1 MMDNNFSRLSISNMD
16 ENLAAQSQPLVTQA
30 LVLPEGQENDL
41 SLRDYFG
48 ILKRRGL
55 IIIGVTAVLMAG
67 VVGMVM
73 KQKPEYE
80 GSFRLLVEP
89 PVNNENALSN
99 LTPTTK
105 NENSSQP
112 QLDYETQIQ
121 VLKSP
126 KLIKEVVNQLQVSH
140 PEIDYGTLT
149 ESLTITRLGE
159 TKIIETRYKS
169 GNSQE
174 VKEVLDK
181 LASTYLMYSREQ
193 RQTRLRQ
200 GAQFVEQQLQ
210 PLQNRVAQLQKA
222 QQLFRQKY
230 GFYDPATQ
238 TTEIS
243 DRVKSLSDQ
252 RLVIDQKLAEAR
264 SNFASLEGQQGQ
276 LAILKDAPAYQ
287 QLIIELQQLD
297 AKIAAESARFQ
308 DDSPTILT
316 LKERRQKTLPLLQQE
331 AQRVLSVTYADAAT
345 QLKTLESQSQELT
358 KVEQQLRQKV
368 DELPTLTRQYNELQR
383 QLQTATDSLNRF
395 QATRETLQIQGAQ
408 TELRWELVQPPVQP
422 TSPASPNIPRNLI
435 LGFVASSLL
444 GVGAGLLLE
453 KLDETYHSVNAI
465 KDKVALPLLATI
477 PTESRV
483 KRLIYP
489 QESGKFI
496 EALRVLH
503 TNLQLV
509 GNERSISS
517 LVVSSSIAGEGKST
531 IAYHLAQVAT
541 SMGLRVLL
549 VDADLRH
556 PTVHYLCKIDN
567 KRGLTDLI
575 SAQIS
580 TQDAIQQLP
589 GGSQLSAIAAGSPVA
604 DTTNLLASTAMKH
617 LMEELNKA
625 FDLVI
630 YDTPQM
636 EGLADTSLLAPHTDG
651 VLLVTRMHKTE
662 RSSLM
667 KTLDTL
673 RIGRINVLGLVV
685 NGN

>member
-1 MMDNNFSRLSISNMD
+1 MDNSFSRLSISNTD
-16 ENLAAQSQPLVTQA
+16 ENLAVQSQPVVTQA
-30 LVLPEGQENDL
+30 LVLPEGQESDL

-55 IIIGVTAVLMAG
+55 IIIGVTTALMAG
-67 VVGMVM
+67 VVWMVM

-105 NENSSQP
+105 NETASQS
-112 QLDYETQIQ
+112 QLDYDTQIQ
-121 VLKSP
+121 ILKSP

-169 GNSQE
+169 GNPQE

-210 PLQNRVAQLQKA
+210 PLQNRVTQLQKA
-222 QQLFRQKY
+222 QQIFRQKY
-230 GFYDPATQ
+230 AFSDPTTQ
-238 TTEIS
+238 IAEIS
-243 DRVKSLSDQ
+243 DRVKTLSEQ
-252 RLVIDQKLAEAR
+252 RLAVDQKLAEAK
-264 SNFASLEGQQGQ
+264 SNFGSLQGQQGQ
-276 LAILKDAPAYQ
+276 LAILKDAPVYD
-287 QLIIELQQLD
+287 QLLKELQQLD
-297 AKIAAESARFQ
+297 AKIAAESSRFQ
-308 DDSPTILT
+308 EDSPPILA

-331 AQRVLSVTYADAAT
+331 AQRVLGVRYADVAT
-345 QLKTLESQSQELT
+345 QVKTLESQSQELT
-358 KVEQQLRQKV
+358 KAEQQLRQKTE
-368 DELPTLTRQYNELQR
+368 ELPALTRQYNELQR

-408 TELRWELVQPPVQP
+408 TELRWELVQPPVKP
-422 TSPASPNIPRNLI
+422 TSPTSPNIPRNLI

-444 GVGAGLLLE
+444 GVGTGLLLE
-453 KLDETYHSVNAI
+453 KLDERYHSVDSV
-465 KDKVALPLLATI
+465 KDKVPLPLLATI
-477 PTESRV
+477 PNYSGV
-483 KRLIYP
+483 KRLTYP
-489 QESGKFI
+489 QQSGRFI

-503 TNLQLV
+503 TNIQLI
-509 GNERSISS
+509 GNERSIRS

-531 IAYHLAQVAT
+531 IAYHLAQIAT

-549 VDADLRH
+549 VDADFRH
-556 PTVHYLCKIDN
+556 PTVHSLCKIN
-567 KRGLTDLI
+567 NERGLTDLI

-580 TQDAIQQLP
+580 TQDAIVKLP

-604 DTTNLLASTAMKH
+604 DSTNLLASTAMKR
-617 LMEELNKA
+617 LMEQLHKA

>member
-1 MMDNNFSRLSISNMD
+1 MDNSFSRLSISNTD
-16 ENLAAQSQPLVTQA
+16 ENLVVQSQPIVTQA
-30 LVLPEGQENDL
+30 LVSPEAQESDL
-41 SLRDYFG
+41 SLGDYFR

-55 IIIGVTAVLMAG
+55 IIIGVTTALMAG

-99 LTPTTK
+99 LTPTNK
-105 NENSSQP
+105 NENASQS
-112 QLDYETQIQ
+112 QLDYDTQIQ
-121 VLKSP
+121 ILKSS

-140 PEIDYGTLT
+140 PEIDYGNLT
-149 ESLTITRLGE
+149 QSLTINRLGE

-169 GNSQE
+169 GNPQE
-174 VKEVLDK
+174 VKDVLDK

-210 PLQNRVAQLQKA
+210 PLQNRVTQLQKA
-222 QQLFRQKY
+222 QQIFRQKY
-230 GFYDPATQ
+230 DFYEPTTQ
-238 TTEIS
+238 STAIS
-243 DRVKSLSDQ
+243 DRVKTLSDQ
-252 RLVIDQKLAEAR
+252 RLAVDQKLAEAR
-264 SNFASLEGQQGQ
+264 SNFANLQGQQGQ
-276 LAILKDAPAYQ
+276 LAILKDAPLYN
-287 QLIIELQQLD
+287 QLLKDLQELD
-297 AKIAAESARFQ
+297 AKIIAESSRFQ
-308 DDSPTILT
+308 EDSPTILG
-316 LKERRQKTLPLLQQE
+316 LRERRQKTLPLLQQE
-331 AQRVLSVTYADAAT
+331 AQRALGVRYADVAT
-345 QLKTLESQSQELT
+345 QIKTLESQSQELT
-358 KVEQQLRQKV
+358 KVEQQLRQKI

-383 QLQTATDSLNRF
+383 QLQAATDSLNRF
-395 QATRETLQIQGAQ
+395 QATRETLQIQKAQ
-408 TELRWELVQPPVQP
+408 TELRWELVQPPTKP
-422 TSPASPNIPRNLI
+422 TSSSSSNISRNLI

-453 KLDETYHSVNAI
+453 KLDERYHSVDAV
-465 KDKVALPLLATI
+465 KDKVPLPLLATI
-477 PTESRV
+477 PNESRV
-483 KRLIYP
+483 KRLTYP
-489 QESGKFI
+489 QQSGRFI

-503 TNLQLV
+503 TNIQLI
-509 GNERSISS
+509 GKERSIRS

-549 VDADLRH
+549 VDGDLRH
-556 PTVHYLCKIDN
+556 PTVHSLCKIDN
-567 KRGLTDLI
+567 ERGLTDLI

-580 TQDAIQQLP
+580 TQDAIVKLP

-604 DTTNLLASTAMKH
+604 DTTNLLASTAMKR
-617 LMEELNKA
+617 LMEQLHQA

>member
-1 MMDNNFSRLSISNMD
+1 MMENTSKLSISKMD
-16 ENLAAQSQPLVTQA
+16 ENLAIQSQPIVTQA
-30 LVLPEGQENDL
+30 FVLPEGQESDL

-55 IIIGVTAVLMAG
+55 IIAGVTAALMAG
-67 VVGMVM
+67 VVGLVT
-73 KQKPEYE
+73 KQKLEYE

-99 LTPTTK
+99 LTPTT
-105 NENSSQP
+105 ENQKPSEP
-112 QLDYETQIQ
+112 ELDYETQIQ
-121 VLKSP
+121 ILKSP

-140 PEIDYGTLT
+140 PEIDYSTLT

-169 GNSQE
+169 DNSKE
-174 VKEVLDK
+174 VKDVLDK
-181 LASTYLMYSREQ
+181 LASTFLKYSREQ

-210 PLQNRVAQLQKA
+210 PLQNRVTQLQKA
-222 QQLFRQKY
+222 QQVFRQKY
-230 GFYDPATQ
+230 GFYEPATQ
-238 TTEIS
+238 STAIS
-243 DRVKSLSDQ
+243 DRVKALSDQ
-252 RLVIDQKLAEAR
+252 RLAVDQELAKAR
-264 SNFASLEGQQGQ
+264 SNFASLDGQQGQ

-287 QLIIELQQLD
+287 QLLIELQQLD

-308 DDSPTILT
+308 ENSPTILT
-316 LKERRQKTLPLLQQE
+316 LKERRQNTLPLLQQE
-331 AQRVLSVTYADAAT
+331 AKRVLGVRYADAAT
-345 QLKTLESQSQELT
+345 QLKSLESQSQELT
-358 KVEQQLRQKV
+358 KAEQQLRQRI

-408 TELRWELVQPPVQP
+408 TELRWELIQPPV
-422 TSPASPNIPRNLI
+422 TSPVSANTSRNLI
-435 LGFVASSLL
+435 LGLVASSLV

-453 KLDETYHSVNAI
+453 KLDERYHTVDSV
-465 KDKVALPLLATI
+465 KDKVLLPLLGTI
-477 PTESRV
+477 PNYNGVR
-483 KRLIYP
+483 RLRYP
-489 QESGKFI
+489 QQSGRFV

-503 TNLQLV
+503 TNIQLL
-509 GNERSISS
+509 GNERSIRS

-556 PTVHYLCKIDN
+556 PTVHSLCKIN
-567 KRGLTDLI
+567 NERGLTDLLN
-575 SAQIS
+575 AQIS
-580 TQDAIQQLP
+580 TQDAIVQLP
-589 GGSQLSAIAAGSPVA
+589 GESKLSAIAAGSPVA
-604 DTTNLLASTAMKH
+604 DSTNLLSSRAMKR
-617 LMEELNKA
+617 LMEELHKS

-630 YDTPQM
+630 YDTPQID
-636 EGLADTSLLAPHTDG
+636 GLADTSLLAPLTDG
-651 VLLVTRMHKTE
+651 VLLVTRIHKTE

-667 KTLDTL
+667 KTLDSL